1 MSELLAG
8 CGNKRQKIVA
18 FDKIPPTWSDDFV
31 TLDYDETTGCDVVHD
46 LNIVPYPFNDDRFD
60 EVHVYEVLE
69 HLGSQGDYRAF
80 FNQMAEFWRI
90 LKPNGWLIGTC
101 PNWDSTWAW
110 SDPGH
115 TRIISPSMLTFLSQA
130 EYKKQVG
137 KTAMT
142 DYRHCWQ
149 GDFELY
155 SFEES
160 EENWAFVLRAIK
172 E

>member
-8 CGNKRQKIVA
+8 CGNKREKIVA

-31 TLDYDETTGCDVVHD
+31 TLDFDETTGCDVVHD

-69 HLGSQGDYRAF
+69 HLGEQGDYRAF

-101 PNWDSTWAW
+101 PNWDSVWAW
-110 SDPGH
+110 GDPGH
-115 TRIISPSMLTFLSQA
+115 KRIITPHTLAFLSQE
-130 EYKKQVG
+130 EYTKQVG
-137 KTAMT
+137 KTAMA
-142 DYRHCWQ
+142 DYRFCWEC
-149 GDFELY
+149 DFELY

-160 EENWAFVLRAIK
+160 DENWAFVLRAIK
-172 E
+172 